1 MTIKERISNM
11 ATEIKFNPSL
21 GAAVAT
27 QGTATEEKPLGLQE
41 KQVAPLLGGE
51 NVKVSSGAM
60 TDLEKLVARL
70 KSESE
75 ATRTSVTQMRL
86 AAVVTALDMA
96 GVRLSQ
102 EQSAAFETVAEQE
115 GVKASLEAEMA
126 ELCEKYGIGPTDTA
140 TMVMDAMIR
149 SLEQA
154 VERAV
159 QDGKDHNE
167 AVAKAKER
175 LEREQA
181 ELDRLENAEEKDEA
195 AIATAREAVSAAQ
208 GAYDAATA
216 VAAGDK
222 KAIADAQSALAKAE
236 ADASRIAV
244 VEAGIADAS
253 AKINEAMAIIGNEKM
268 GEIATV
274 LGKTADGVKT
284 SETRISDA
292 EREKEEKKEIA
303 LNPFNAIREALEKI
317 DDAILRTIDENRQL
331 KV

>member
-1 MTIKERISNM
+1 MT
-11 ATEIKFNPSL
+11 TEIKFTPSL
-21 GAAVAT
+21 SAAVAA
-27 QGTATEEKPLGLQE
+27 QGTATEEKPLVLQE

-75 ATRTSVTQMRL
+75 AARTNVTQMRL
-86 AAVVTALDMA
+86 AAVMTALDMA

-102 EQSAAFETVAEQE
+102 EQSAAFATIAEQE
-115 GVKASLEAEMA
+115 GVVASLEAELAGFRA
-126 ELCEKYGIGPTDTA
+126 EYGIGPKDNA
-140 TMVMDAMIR
+140 SMMMDAMIK

-159 QDGKDHNE
+159 QEGKDHNE
-167 AVAKAKER
+167 AVAKAKEQ

-181 ELDRLENAEEKDEA
+181 ELDRLENAEVKDEA
-195 AIATAREAVSAAQ
+195 AIAAAREAVSAAQ
-208 GAYDAATA
+208 GSYDAATA

-222 KAIADAQSALAKAE
+222 KAISDAQSALAKARK
-236 ADASRIAV
+236 DASRISA
-244 VEAGIADAS
+244 VEAGIAEAS
-253 AKINEAMAIIGNEKM
+253 AKINEAMAVVGNEKM
-268 GEIATV
+268 GEISAA
-274 LGKTADGVKT
+274 LGKTAEGAEP
-284 SETRISDA
+284 SETRTSAA
-292 EREKEEKKEIA
+292 EREKEEKKEVA

>member
-1 MTIKERISNM
+1 MT
-11 ATEIKFNPSL
+11 TEIKFNPSL

-27 QGTATEEKPLGLQE
+27 QGTATEEKPLVLQE

-70 KSESE
+70 RSESD
-75 ATRTSVTQMRL
+75 ATRIGVTQMRL
-86 AAVVTALDMA
+86 AAVMTALDMA

-102 EQSAAFETVAEQE
+102 EQSAAFATITEQE
-115 GVKASLEAEMA
+115 GVVASLEAELA
-126 ELCEKYGIGPTDTA
+126 ELYAQYGIGPNDNA
-140 TMVMDAMIR
+140 AMMMDAMIR

-159 QDGKDHNE
+159 QEGKDHNE
-167 AVAKAKER
+167 AVAKAKEQ
-175 LEREQA
+175 LEREQS

-195 AIATAREAVSAAQ
+195 AIAAAREAVSTAQ

-236 ADASRIAV
+236 ADATRITAV
-244 VEAGIADAS
+244 KAGMADAS
-253 AKINEAMAIIGNEKM
+253 AKIDEAMAIVGKEKM
-268 GEIATV
+268 GEIAV
-274 LGKTADGVKT
+274 ALGKAAEGVEA
-284 SETRISDA
+284 SETRTSDA
-292 EREKEEKKEIA
+292 EREKEDKKEVA
-303 LNPFNAIREALEKI
+303 LNPFNAIRESLEKI